1 MTDNG
6 GRLGRRLQRILL
18 LVPYVIA
25 HPGTSVAELSRK
37 FGVRK
42 RDLLADLDLVFM
54 CGLPG
59 YGPGDLIDVTI
70 DDDRVYVRM
79 ADYFAAPLKLT
90 PAEALALYVGGRSIA
105 DIAGVTTGD
114 ALDRALTKLGRA
126 LGEAAPDRA
135 GVDVAVSSGPASH
148 VAALTRALDERVAV
162 QLDYYSASRGEV
174 TERVVEPWT
183 LYGALGRWYLI
194 GLDRA
199 SGEERMFRID
209 RIRRVA
215 VTDERADPPADL
227 DVSRYEQ
234 AFRDSSGER
243 VLSLEISPGAARWFL
258 DYYPTRSSTQMAD
271 GWTRVELPFTGTRW
285 AATLLLVLG
294 NDARNAS
301 EEEVLDEARRT
312 ARALADAHRQP
323 AA

>member
-1 MTDNG
+1 MVETAP
-6 GRLGRRLQRILL
+6 GRVGKRLQRILL

-25 HPGTSVAELSRK
+25 HPGVSVDELARK

-105 DIAGVTTGD
+105 QVAGVAHGD

-126 LGEAAPDRA
+126 LGESAPERA
-135 GVDVAVSSGPASH
+135 GVDVDISGGPGDH
-148 VAALTRALDERVAV
+148 VATLTKALEGNKVIEI
-162 QLDYYSASRGEV
+162 DYFSASRGAS
-174 TERVVEPWT
+174 TTRIVEPWT
-183 LYGALGRWYLI
+183 LYGALGRWYLV
-194 GLDRA
+194 GLDHA
-199 SGEERMFRID
+199 SEEERMFRVD
-209 RIRRVA
+209 RIQRVEE
-215 VTDERADPPADL
+215 TDIDANPPDDL
-227 DVSRYEQ
+227 DLTAYKRG
-234 AFRDSSGER
+234 FRDSNDAPI
-243 VLSLEISPGAARWFL
+243 VKLAISPQAAGWFT
-258 DYYPTRSSTQMAD
+258 DYYPVRSSRELSD
-271 GWTRVELPFTGTRW
+271 GWTEVELAYSGVRW

-294 NDARNAS
+294 SDARDAS
-301 EEEVLDEARRT
+301 EVEVTNEAKRIAQVLET
-312 ARALADAHRQP
+312 AHS
-323 AA
+323 